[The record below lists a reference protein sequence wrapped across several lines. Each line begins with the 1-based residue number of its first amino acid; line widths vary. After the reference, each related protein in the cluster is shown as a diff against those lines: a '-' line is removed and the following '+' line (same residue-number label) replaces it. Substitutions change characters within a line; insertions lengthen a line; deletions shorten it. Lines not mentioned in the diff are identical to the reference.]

1 MSVNDTTTLETTTTT
16 NSARFY
22 AQNRIT
28 GKFFNGSAWSDEV
41 PSKSFDAVELAFIK
55 TVWMNVEPVEV
66 ETWESSCAEGWSIEW
81 FR

>member
-1 MSVNDTTTLETTTTT
+1 MQNITSTAVPTTTE
-16 NSARFY
+16 FY
-22 AQNRIT
+22 ARNSVT

-41 PSKSFDAVELAFIK
+41 PSKSFDVIEIAFIR
-55 TVWMNVEPVEV
+55 TVWLNVEAIEV

>member
-1 MSVNDTTTLETTTTT
+1 MKNITSTAVITATEFYVRNSV
-16 NSARFY
+16 
-22 AQNRIT
+22 T

-41 PSKSFDAVELAFIK
+41 PSKSFDSVELAFIK